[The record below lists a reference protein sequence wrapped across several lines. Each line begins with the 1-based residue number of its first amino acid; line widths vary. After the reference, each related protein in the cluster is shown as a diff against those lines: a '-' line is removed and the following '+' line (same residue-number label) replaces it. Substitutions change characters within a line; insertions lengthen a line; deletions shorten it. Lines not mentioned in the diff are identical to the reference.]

1 MAGKTLADGYVE
13 LRADTTK
20 LPKDVR
26 KGIDALNLSKQGKK
40 EGESFGAS
48 LASGAKDK
56 IKGGL
61 AAGLGAVGIGVGIGG
76 ALTSGITKALDIG
89 AANDKLRAQLN
100 LTAAESGRLGKAAG
114 QLYSKGYGE
123 SIGEVNDAISSV
135 VRNIPALRNASVP
148 VLQDISGKALD
159 IARVFDQDV
168 GGVTAAVSTMLKS
181 GLAKSADEA
190 FDVLT
195 KGFQS
200 GANKAD
206 DLLDTFTEY
215 STQFTKLGL
224 NGPKSLG
231 VINQLLAGGARNAD
245 LAADAV
251 KEFSLRSIDGSKG
264 TVAAYKTLNLD
275 AKATAQSLA
284 AGGPAAEKAFDTIV
298 DKLNAIKDPVKRN
311 TTGVQLFGTKWE
323 DLGSAIKNLDV
334 SKATSSLGQVAGATK
349 NLAADSDSARL
360 NAFVRVVQAGFV
372 STIGGKVIPA
382 VKEWA
387 AVHKDQLNDAL
398 QTAAHIGR
406 DILLPAAQQIG
417 QYITG
422 TLVPALAS
430 AANWV
435 DNNSTTVKILA
446 GLVVAGY
453 VATKTW
459 GAVTAIATGATK
471 AWTAATTVAGGVKR
485 AWNSTLITG
494 VRIWAIDAAAWV
506 RSTAVTVAHTVATTA
521 NRIAVATASG
531 VQKAFVFVKNLE
543 IGAWIRST
551 AMMVANTAATVASR
565 VAMLAVRAATIA
577 WTAVQWALNI
587 ALSAN
592 PIGLVVIGIA
602 ALIAAVILA
611 YKKNET
617 FRNIVNQVW
626 AAIKVGIGAT
636 VDWFLQYVWPWLRKA
651 IDGIGLYFKTLW
663 TITKTVWS
671 GIFTAIS
678 TSYGF
683 IRDKVFSPLRNFITK
698 TIPDAFRSGTAA
710 IGKTWS
716 GLQDMA
722 KKPVRFIVDTVIN
735 QGIIGTFNKVSGFF
749 GGPKVSPVSLP
760 KGFGDGPGHGSAAP
774 AGPRTGDGLG
784 DMFGFAKGPADW
796 FKGKVSGLL
805 DKVGDNPFARMI
817 KGMGGKLVG
826 SAIDKA
832 KSLLGGSE
840 YSGGGVGPGG
850 LQAGIA
856 GALAALRSAFGSVP
870 LISGFRPGAHTLSGN
885 VSYHASGRAIDI
897 APVRAWAVFLNSAF
911 GSSLKELITPWQDL
925 NLHNG
930 RPHHYTGAVWRQ
942 HNFAGGNAHIHA
954 AMDDGGIRE
963 LKPGYNV
970 IPNWTGKLEPIAGPN
985 AMAALAGGGNTY
997 NITVNVPVGANPAE
1011 VGRQTVEAIKA
1022 FEKANGS
1029 RWRS

>member
-13 LRADTTK
+13 LRADTSK

-48 LASGAKDK
+48 LADGAKEK

-61 AAGLGAVGIGVGIGG
+61 GAGLGVLGIGAGIGG

-100 LTAAESGRLGKAAG
+100 LSKDESGRLGKAAG

-135 VRNIPALRNASVP
+135 IRNIPALRNASVP

-181 GLAKSADEA
+181 GLAKNADEA

-200 GANKAD
+200 GADKSG

-215 STQFTKLGL
+215 SVQFTKLGL

-245 LAADAV
+245 LAADAI
-251 KEFSLRSIDGSKG
+251 KEFSLKAIDGSKG

-275 AKATAQSLA
+275 AKATAQA
-284 AGGPAAEKAFDTIV
+284 IAGGGPAAEKAFDTIV
-298 DKLNAIKDPVKRN
+298 DKLNAIKDPVQRN

-334 SKATSSLGQVAGATK
+334 SKATSSLGQISGATK
-349 NLAADSDSARL
+349 GLATQSDQARL
-360 NAFVRVVQAGFV
+360 EAFVRVVQTGFV
-372 STIGGKVIPA
+372 SVIGGQVIPA
-382 VKEWA
+382 VKNWA
-387 AVHKDQLNDAL
+387 AAHKDDLNKAL
-398 QTAAHIGR
+398 DTAAHIGR
-406 DILLPAAQQIG
+406 DILLPAVRQIG
-417 QYITG
+417 DYITG
-422 TLVPALAS
+422 TLVPALQS
-430 AANWV
+430 GTDWV
-435 DNNSTTVKILA
+435 GRNS
-446 GLVVAGY
+446 
-453 VATKTW
+453 
-459 GAVTAIATGATK
+459 GAVKVLGSIVLGTYAAVKLYGAGVAVANGVTK
-471 AWTAATTVAGGVKR
+471 AWMATTAVATGVKS

-494 VRIWAIDAAAWV
+494 VRVWAIDAAAWA
-506 RSTAVTVAHTVATTA
+506 RSTAVTVANTVATTA
-521 NRIAVATASG
+521 NRIATATASG
-531 VQKAFVFVKNLE
+531 VQSAFVFVKNLE

-551 AMMVANTAATVASR
+551 AMMVANTAASVASR
-565 VAMLAVRAATIA
+565 VATLAVRGATIA
-577 WTAVQWALNI
+577 WTAVQWALNA
-587 ALSAN
+587 ALTAN
-592 PIGLVVIGIA
+592 PIGLVVAAIALLIG
-602 ALIAAVILA
+602 AVVLA

-617 FRNIVNQVW
+617 FRNIVNAVW
-626 AAIKVGIGAT
+626 AAIKVAIKA
-636 VDWFLQYVWPWLRKA
+636 VADWFV
-651 IDGIGLYFKTLW
+651 GTLW
-663 TITKTVWS
+663 PSLKRAYEQLAAGFGWLKDKVVAAWNGLRA
-671 GIFTAIS
+671 GIAA
-678 TSYGF
+678 GWNF
-683 IRDKVFSPLRNFITK
+683 IRDNIFTPLRNFITK
-698 TIPDAFRSGTAA
+698 SIPDAFRAGVAG
-710 IGKTWS
+710 IGKIWS
-716 GLQDMA
+716 GLQDLA

-749 GGPKVSPVSLP
+749 GGPKAPSVSLP
-760 KGFGDGPGHGSAAP
+760 KGFGDGPGHAPGSGP

-784 DMFGFAKGPADW
+784 DALGFIKGPAKW
-796 FKGKVSGLL
+796 IHGKVDGLL
-805 DKVGDNPFARMI
+805 DKVGGSPYAQML

-826 SAIDKA
+826 GLIDKA
-832 KSLLGGSE
+832 KSLIGGSE
-840 YSGGGVGPGG
+840 FAGGGTAANG
-850 LQAGIA
+850 LQAAIS
-856 GALAALRSAFGSVP
+856 GALAALRATFGNVP
-870 LISGFRPGAHTLSGN
+870 LISGFRPNAHTLSGN

-897 APVRAWAVFLNSAF
+897 APVRAWAQFLNGAF
-911 GSSLKELITPWQDL
+911 GPRLKELITPWQDL

-930 RPHHYTGAVWRQ
+930 QPHHYTGAVWNQ

-985 AMAALAGGGNTY
+985 AMAALAGRGEIHLHFHGPVASKQGAKTMVLDA
-997 NITVNVPVGANPAE
+997 ITE
-1011 VGRQTVEAIKA
+1011 LKR
-1022 FEKANGS
+1022 EKKL
-1029 RWRS
+1029 